1 MKTSILVRSAAVAL
15 VMAAAASTAFADGDK
30 YFRLFE
36 MQAMDSNHDGAVS
49 KTEFLAKMGKA
60 WDMQASDMKV
70 RGKMNADQIKE
81 LEKVLGR
88 TLSSMSG
95 S

>member
-1 MKTSILVRSAAVAL
+1 MKTSILVRSAAVTL
-15 VMAAAASTAFADGDK
+15 VLAAAGTAFADGDK

-36 MQAMDSNHDGAVS
+36 MQAMDSNHDGVVS

-70 RGKMNADQIKE
+70 RGKMNSDQIKE

>member
-15 VMAAAASTAFADGDK
+15 AMAAAASTAFADGDK

-49 KTEFLAKMGKA
+49 KAEFIAKMSKA